1 MIILNFY
8 FRSFLR
14 LSRLIMYGQFL
25 ENLQS
30 VQKCTQIKENL
41 KNHYDLNFKSIW
53 KNFISKY
60 AQKLFLGLFVKK
72 KIFQIFWY

>member
-1 MIILNFY
+1 MIILDLY

-14 LSRLIMYGQFL
+14 LSRLIMFGHFV

-41 KNHYDLNFKSIW
+41 KNHCDLNFWAIW
-53 KNFISKY
+53 TNFISQY
-60 AQKLFLGLFVKK
+60 GQKLQVFENKK
-72 KIFQIFWY
+72 MG